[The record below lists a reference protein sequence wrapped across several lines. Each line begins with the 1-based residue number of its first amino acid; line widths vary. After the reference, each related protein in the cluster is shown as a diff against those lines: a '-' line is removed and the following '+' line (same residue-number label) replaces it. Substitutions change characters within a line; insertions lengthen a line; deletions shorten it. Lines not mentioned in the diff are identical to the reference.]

1 MKNKNVFILSVPYK
15 KEMREKPPSHIPK
28 PFNIEEKLKKPYYN
42 VILIEEP
49 EETDDFEQES

>member
-15 KEMREKPPSHIPK
+15 KELREKPPSHIPK
-28 PFNIEEKLKKPYYN
+28 PLNLEEKLKKPYYD

-49 EETDDFEQES
+49 DETEDFE